1 VATLLSRSGDASYVT
16 ETKMMP
22 DISKI
27 NIERLLGKVKN
38 PLGFFVL
45 ALLVCFVVMLTAIVA
60 GWPFLAGAMTAL
72 MICDILVVAA
82 ITLRAPDNFYEE
94 LRDAKSV
101 KEFIN
106 SKGFRDVVE
115 DAVQRILEKK

>member
-1 VATLLSRSGDASYVT
+1 MLKYHGAVFC
-16 ETKMMP
+16 
-22 DISKI
+22 
-27 NIERLLGKVKN
+27 
-38 PLGFFVL
+38 GFVQS
-45 ALLVCFVVMLTAIVA
+45 ANGTRKD
-60 GWPFLAGAMTAL
+60 AGAEPRTKRGWRRHSPARSDSWL
-72 MICDILVVAA
+72 GA
-82 ITLRAPDNFYEE
+82 NFYEE